1 MKGITIVAVALLA
14 VGIYLE
20 YNKDSSFA
28 SIGPGS
34 IGIGAGVGLLIGSM
48 I

>member
-1 MKGITIVAVALLA
+1 MKGVTLIAIALL
-14 VGIYLE
+14 GIGVYLE
-20 YNKDSSFA
+20 YQKDSSFA

-48 I
+48 L

>member
-1 MKGITIVAVALLA
+1 MKPVTIIAVALLA

-28 SIGPGS
+28 SVGPGS
-34 IGIGAGVGLLIGSM
+34 IGIGAGIGLLIGSM
-48 I
+48 L

>member
-1 MKGITIVAVALLA
+1 MKPVTIVAVALLA

-28 SIGPGS
+28 SVGPGS
-34 IGIGAGVGLLIGSM
+34 IGIGAGIGLLIGSM
-48 I
+48 L